1 MSSAPEDGG
10 KFKPLKD
17 SSSGAHIY
25 LEAPIIN
32 LPDNL
37 RCQTIAAPLVNF
49 AAHKPM
55 LQVDESLSIELVPE
69 SDRQSWLTLEGAGAY
84 MSFAFQ
90 KREKIW
96 QVVKKQ
102 PRADYPYFTGGAFT
116 LFLDALR
123 IIKAGHVELVLVI
136 SQAQD
141 RSITVIHP
149 QSLLFGPQYE
159 IISDDEESRL
169 GKVWGLLAGGAASRI
184 QGLQMA
190 LEFWRVAATY
200 ADRPHYALLFTVM
213 ALEALCA
220 KDAGDPRYR
229 NEIRYR
235 FTQRLGALLGTGVAD
250 KKRIIKEMGQC
261 YDLRSSLAHGD
272 QANEAEAKTLLPL
285 ADRTLRDTVNRFL
298 ESGKPR
304 DWNDVIF
311 GVPTVS

>member
-1 MSSAPEDGG
+1 MPQTSGRFMKKVFCPIDGKRMTYKQTRG
-10 KFKPLKD
+10 PYYEWYDTKLKRKVTAKEVG
-17 SSSGAHIY
+17 S
-25 LEAPIIN
+25 PIVREFFIC
-32 LPDNL
+32 PK
-37 RCQTIAAPLVNF
+37 CFTIRFFDV
-49 AAHKPM
+49 
-55 LQVDESLSIELVPE
+55 
-69 SDRQSWLTLEGAGAY
+69 
-84 MSFAFQ
+84 
-90 KREKIW
+90 
-96 QVVKKQ
+96 
-102 PRADYPYFTGGAFT
+102 
-116 LFLDALR
+116 R
-123 IIKAGHVELVLVI
+123 IDDKVELVLVI

-200 ADRPHYALLFTVM
+200 ANRPHYALMFTVM

-229 NEIRYR
+229 SEIRYR
-235 FTQRLGALLGTGVAD
+235 FTQRLGAFLGIDGAD
-250 KKRIIKEMGQC
+250 KKRIMKEMGQC
-261 YDLRSSLAHGD
+261 YDLRSSLAHGA
-272 QANEAEAKTLLPL
+272 QANETEAKTLLPV